1 MTYKSGFERSIVAN
15 LAMRGVEFTYEELRL
30 PYTLEGE
37 YRPDFVIK
45 SSGIIVEAKGF
56 LDKDSKRK
64 MLAVKKQHPDLDI
77 RFLFQSAGKKMQ
89 GSKKTHGEW
98 ATRNGFKWAEGEIPD
113 DWL

>member
-1 MTYKSGFERSIVAN
+1 MSYKSGFERTIAAN
-15 LAMRGVEFTYEELRL
+15 LAMRGVEFSYEELRL
-30 PYTLEGE
+30 PYTLQGE

-56 LDKDSKRK
+56 LDRDSKRK
-64 MLAVKKQHPDLDI
+64 MIAVKQQHPELDI
-77 RFLFQSAGKKMQ
+77 RFLFQQADKKMQ

-98 ATRNGFKWAEGEIPD
+98 ATRNGFKYAEGEIPD